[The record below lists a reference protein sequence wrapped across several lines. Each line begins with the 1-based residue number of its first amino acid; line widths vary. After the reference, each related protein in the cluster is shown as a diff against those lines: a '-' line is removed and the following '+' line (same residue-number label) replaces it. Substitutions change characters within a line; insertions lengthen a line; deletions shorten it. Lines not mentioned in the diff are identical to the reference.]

1 MRPLRLP
8 IALTVLA
15 TQLVLAA
22 PALAGDDGEGL
33 IGETDDKIITFFAL
47 GVLLFFTAVVF
58 LGTFIQSAL
67 EHRKHE
73 REDARKRARTSGW

>member
-1 MRPLRLP
+1 MRLRRWQ

-15 TQLVLAA
+15 AQLALAA

-33 IGETDDKIITFFAL
+33 IGETDDKIITFFAF

-67 EHRKHE
+67 EHRKH
-73 REDARKRARTSGW
+73 ARDEARARGRTGW

>member
-1 MRPLRLP
+1 MRLRRWQ
-8 IALTVLA
+8 IAVTVLA

-58 LGTFIQSAL
+58 LGTFIQTAL
-67 EHRKHE
+67 EHRKHA
-73 REDARKRARTSGW
+73 REEARARGRDGW

>member
-1 MRPLRLP
+1 MVPRRLP
-8 IALTVLA
+8 IALFVLA

-47 GVLLFFTAVVF
+47 GVLLFFTAVIF
-58 LGTFIQSAL
+58 LGTYIQTAL
-67 EHRKHE
+67 EHRKHA
-73 REDARKRARTSGW
+73 REAARKRSRTGW

>member
-1 MRPLRLP
+1 MRLRRWQ

-15 TQLVLAA
+15 TQLLLAA

-47 GVLLFFTAVVF
+47 GVLLFFTIVVI
-58 LGTFIQSAL
+58 LGTIIQSSLDKRKAARM
-67 EHRKHE
+67 EAHR
-73 REDARKRARTSGW
+73 RGRSGW